1 MSKISNKSKNRELR
15 SFGDHHRF
23 LSRIKKTL
31 YYGKLPTTDTLSL
44 PVTELAS
51 ELFSEPR
58 RANRSLERLHCKD
71 AATISRRAC
80 ISPCSLV
87 LAMLYLDRLKTRNPT
102 YLECVIP
109 SELFLVSLMV
119 SSKFLQD
126 FGEEDEVFMD
136 EWAASGGVSVSE
148 LIELEREFLSAI
160 EWEVFVQEPTFWAK
174 LRSLEF
180 TLAKREGSNRGFYTY
195 TELENLFTAIDT
207 RNLINSLAT
216 VIAVFTAA
224 YTMGVLT
231 MVSAVFVASNV
242 SNALMIK
249 TQGNMVT
256 DDIVVNNNNMEM
268 GIFNQAD
275 QNSSEML
282 DVSNQILADLSL
294 QQNKHNMS
302 AIDVLQTSIILAS
315 IKSTNPKVKE
325 TLLDPNDTISENTT
339 NTESVT
345 WDWWSNPVMEWL
357 TETSKSIETWTFIL
371 NTKPYIQDRYKEMS
385 LAMYK
390 WFGLQDQVHRAT
402 KMRIQDQ
409 LERTWHM
416 EWTDSVCN
424 MLVGL
429 DYNSNPIH
437 GANFQKKGLIIGK

>member
-242 SNALMIK
+242 SNALLIK

-256 DDIVVNNNNMEM
+256 DDIVINNNNMEM
-268 GIFNQAD
+268 GIFNQAE

-315 IKSTNPKVKE
+315 IKSTNPKLKE

-339 NTESVT
+339 NTEAVT

-385 LAMYK
+385 LATYK

-402 KMRIQDQ
+402 KIRIQDQ